1 MKIFTL
7 LTFTI
12 AISSPSLL
20 IAAELSGKVTRV
32 LDGDTIE
39 VLQDKT
45 PVRVRL
51 ANIDAP

>member
-20 IAAELSGKVTRV
+20 IAAELSG
-32 LDGDTIE
+32 
-39 VLQDKT
+39 
-45 PVRVRL
+45 
-51 ANIDAP
+51 

>member
-20 IAAELSGKVTRV
+20 IAA
-32 LDGDTIE
+32 
-39 VLQDKT
+39 
-45 PVRVRL
+45 
-51 ANIDAP
+51 